1 MLTGHYV
8 FKPRDISPRDEA
20 NLAWGVLQMQN
31 DYFGPFRQ
39 GVFKDLVDESVLPFL
54 EQLEENYRP
63 FPLSSAGLPNID
75 QEDGD
80 FFKYIMKIDP
90 RERPTA
96 RDILEHAWFY
106 VV

>member
-63 FPLSSAGLPNID
+63 FPFRPPDYQTSIRRMATFSSIS
-75 QEDGD
+75 
-80 FFKYIMKIDP
+80 
-90 RERPTA
+90 
-96 RDILEHAWFY
+96 
-106 VV
+106 